1 MMLPKDEPYI
11 VFADSYA
18 EAFCANAFGDG
29 VGLTKRRAGK
39 VTTSQFKTA
48 LAAFADRT
56 SITSFDEFRYFKH
69 VTETGS
75 WKDCSLLTSITL
87 PRRCTELSNGSFE
100 NCSALERIN
109 LGYIE
114 KMQVRSFYGCTN
126 LRIGVDMPMLS
137 NRTQSSALSYET
149 FRGSGITKVTN
160 LGTVTDIGE
169 YSFFAR
175 CANLTEIW
183 LPATLRSIARLSMY
197 GCSALT
203 TLVVL
208 AETPPTLVAG
218 AIDGASGMKI
228 FVPYSADHSILDAY
242 RTAENWIAYANDI
255 VELNPDGTVPTEL

>member
-1 MMLPKDEPYI
+1 MMLQKDEPYI
-11 VFADSYA
+11 VFADPYA

-29 VGLTKRRAGK
+29 VGLTKRRARK
-39 VTTSQFKTA
+39 VTTAQFKTA

-56 SITSFDEFRYFKH
+56 SITSFDEFRYFKN
-69 VTETGS
+69 VTETGR
-75 WKDCSLLTSITL
+75 WKDCSLLASITL

-109 LGYIE
+109 LGHIE

-126 LRIGVDMPMLS
+126 LRIVVDMPMLS
-137 NRTQSSALSYET
+137 NRLSYET

-169 YSFFAR
+169 YCFFAN

-183 LPATLRSIARLSMY
+183 LPATLRSIARVSMY
-197 GCSALT
+197 RCSALT
-203 TLVVL
+203 TLVIL
-208 AETPPTLVAG
+208 AETPPTLVAR

-228 FVPYSADHSILDAY
+228 YVPYSADHSILDAY
-242 RTAENWIAYANDI
+242 KAAENWTTYANNI